1 VGEHK
6 KEGGVKKRGILLI
19 KSELGSE
26 IIPGVI
32 EGMHFIHPEGLF
44 IKEIKSQC
52 KTYEQTENE
61 DKYFFLLHFIRLA
74 KCSPNPSN
82 NSTLNIPMGDL
93 SKNQSK
99 DISMLFSFG
108 DLGSQSKR

>member
-6 KEGGVKKRGILLI
+6 KERRVKKSGIFLI

-61 DKYFFLLHFIRLA
+61 DKYFFLFHFIHLA
-74 KCSPNPSN
+74 KCNLNPSN
-82 NSTLNIPMGDL
+82 NSIPNNPMVNL
-93 SKNQSK
+93 SKN
-99 DISMLFSFG
+99 
-108 DLGSQSKR
+108 